1 MNQKIGVSSY
11 TSLHAFQE
19 EQNKLFS
26 LSSHTYLAAANKTR
40 IQSNL
45 WLVAEWQN
53 NRLNKRVCVL
63 FCTNQHWL
71 IPSLNWH
78 ALKELSSGEIKY
90 CDYGSAYGSE
100 NYLCEDCTVYPSF
113 LFSLRF
119 ITKKLHY
126 SHTWVTNNYLFSVQ
140 FPWMTPGYKTTY
152 ANTFADLLKT
162 RSTFHS
168 VE

>member
-1 MNQKIGVSSY
+1 MFWNNLRCLQKLGVKSMNQKIGVSSY

-63 FCTNQHWL
+63 FLHN
-71 IPSLNWH
+71 P
-78 ALKELSSGEIKY
+78 AL
-90 CDYGSAYGSE
+90 
-100 NYLCEDCTVYPSF
+100 THSF
-113 LFSLRF
+113 L
-119 ITKKLHY
+119 KL
-126 SHTWVTNNYLFSVQ
+126 
-140 FPWMTPGYKTTY
+140 
-152 ANTFADLLKT
+152 ACLK
-162 RSTFHS
+162 RIKFGGDKIL
-168 VE
+168 